1 MTYLVRLIKI
11 LNRSYDLEKEI
22 KDIRSF
28 LMNLQSKEI
37 EDSVKLS
44 LGKWYSW
51 DTPTGLSIALL
62 SFGVFLVLL
71 TVVGYIGRSITLL
84 H

>member
-1 MTYLVRLIKI
+1 
-11 LNRSYDLEKEI
+11 
-22 KDIRSF
+22 
-28 LMNLQSKEI
+28 MNSQDKKI

-62 SFGVFLVLL
+62 SLGLFLVLL
-71 TVVGYIGRSITLL
+71 TVVGFIGRSITLL

>member
-1 MTYLVRLIKI
+1 
-11 LNRSYDLEKEI
+11 
-22 KDIRSF
+22 
-28 LMNLQSKEI
+28 MNLQSKEI